1 MRFVLATA
9 TILLLGEGSVGFSQ
23 PIVGGFVEGVQA
35 VRIEKNAALGD
46 GGLGE
51 RTYPRSEFR
60 AQLSLQNIG
69 EREQLF
75 LRTDVVTDGTESAER
90 RVRLDLREGYVK
102 LRLAEWLDLKAGRQV
117 ATWGTGDLVFA
128 NDLFAKDWEAF
139 FTALNDS
146 YLKAPQDLLRLT
158 AYVQGVAIDVAG
170 SPYFTPDHLPMGE
183 RMSVYDPIIGEA
195 VIAGAMSPVIAPP
208 RNLGHGEVFLRASG
222 ALGSSEIAFYGYTGF
237 WPTPQGVTV
246 SAGHPVLHYPRLQ
259 AIGSSARGPI
269 GSFMSH
275 AEIAYYRS
283 GSDVN
288 GEDPLI
294 ANSQIRGFAGTER
307 SFGKEWTV
315 AAQYYA
321 EWMMDYPGYQAATP
335 SGAPTFDEVR
345 STATL
350 RVTKLARHQTV
361 QFSVFGYWGISDD
374 DWHLRPS
381 VSYDVTDA
389 VKWTVGGSLLDGAKP
404 YTMFGQFRGNSNV
417 FTRLRYSF

>member
-1 MRFVLATA
+1 MR
-9 TILLLGEGSVGFSQ
+9 
-23 PIVGGFVEGVQA
+23 
-35 VRIEKNAALGD
+35 
-46 GGLGE
+46 
-51 RTYPRSEFR
+51 
-60 AQLSLQNIG
+60 LSN
-69 EREQLF
+69 
-75 LRTDVVTDGTESAER
+75 
-90 RVRLDLREGYVK
+90 
-102 LRLAEWLDLKAGRQV
+102 WLDMKLGRQV

-170 SPYFTPDHLPMGE
+170 SPYFTPDHLPMGG
-183 RMSVYDPIIGEA
+183 RMSVYDPIIREA
-195 VIAGAMSPVIAPP
+195 VIAGAMSPVIEPP

-222 ALGSSEIAFYGYTGF
+222 AVGSSEVAFYGYTGF

-283 GSDVN
+283 GSDAN

-307 SFGKEWTV
+307 SFGKEWTI

-335 SGAPTFDEVR
+335 PGAPTLDEVR
-345 STATL
+345 STVTL
-350 RVTKLARHQTV
+350 RVTKLARRQTV
-361 QFSVFGYWGISDD
+361 QLSVFGYWGISDD

>member
-1 MRFVLATA
+1 MRTA
-9 TILLLGEGSVGFSQ
+9 AILLVIWSVLVARTMSQ
-23 PIVGGFVEGVQA
+23 PVVGGFVEANQA
-35 VRIEKNAALGD
+35 IRVEKNPALGD
-46 GGLGE
+46 GSFSE
-51 RTYPRSEFR
+51 RSYPRSELR
-60 AQLSLQNIG
+60 AQVTIRGTG
-69 EREQLF
+69 EHEEFF
-75 LRTDVVTDGTESAER
+75 LRADLVSDATAAARSMV
-90 RVRLDLREGYVK
+90 DLREAYIK
-102 LRLAEWLDLKAGRQV
+102 MRLSNWLDMKLGRQV

-158 AYVQGVAIDVAG
+158 AYAQGVAIDVAG
-170 SPYFTPDHLPMGE
+170 SPYFTPDHLPMGG

-195 VIAGAMSPVIAPP
+195 VLAGAMSPVIEPP

-222 ALGSSEIAFYGYTGF
+222 AVGSSEIALYGYTGF

-246 SAGHPVLHYPRLQ
+246 SAGYPVLHYPRLQ

-283 GSDVN
+283 GSDAN

-321 EWMMDYPGYQAATP
+321 EWMMDYPGYQAATTSGVSSRPAKRGP
-335 SGAPTFDEVR
+335 SC
-345 STATL
+345 L
-350 RVTKLARHQTV
+350 
-361 QFSVFGYWGISDD
+361 
-374 DWHLRPS
+374 
-381 VSYDVTDA
+381 
-389 VKWTVGGSLLDGAKP
+389 
-404 YTMFGQFRGNSNV
+404 
-417 FTRLRYSF
+417 